1 MRFKL
6 AMLAAAVALIAMSG
20 MVLAG
25 TGPAHKDIPRDFS
38 GEAALEHIQVLAAGP
53 RVGGTPAELEAATYV
68 KSYLAD
74 LGYEASL
81 QPFPIWYFEGRG
93 CSLEVLTPA
102 SIAGPRSANLLTYSA
117 PGDVEADLVYCQL
130 GRPED
135 FAGLEV
141 TGKIALIKRGSITF
155 LEKTQNAMNNGA
167 TGVIIFNNAP
177 ENFFGTLQQPVGVPA
192 VSISGVDGD
201 ALVAALEEGS
211 VRAHLVSDTI
221 IEQRYSHNVIASK
234 EPSRGKGTGKTVL
247 IGAHLD
253 SVAAGPGANDNA
265 SGVAVILEAA
275 RVLKDY
281 DLASEVR
288 FLAFGAEELS
298 LLGSKYYASTLTPE
312 EVSNIIGMVNLDM
325 VGIGDECSSGNIG
338 IFEEEDPYA
347 QILIDLSISSAGEMG
362 LTMYDEVRGT
372 NSDHY
377 PFEALGIPVNFV
389 TWRPDPYYHT
399 SEDTIDKISAADLNW
414 AGDVVTCNLY
424 DLAKTPLPRSTK
436 GILAKAH
443 KYTSTYMGK
452 DYDLE

>member
-1 MRFKL
+1 MRLKWT
-6 AMLAAAVALIAMSG
+6 MLAAAVALIAMSG
-20 MVLAG
+20 VALAG

-38 GEAALEHIQVLAAGP
+38 GEAALEHVRVLAAGP
-53 RVGGTPAELEAATYV
+53 RVGGTAAELEAANYV
-68 KSYLAD
+68 KSYLAG

-81 QPFPIWYFEGRG
+81 QQFPIWYFEGRG
-93 CSLEVLTPA
+93 CSLDVLTPA
-102 SIAGPRSANLLTYSA
+102 SVAGPRSANLLTYSA
-117 PGDVEADLVYCQL
+117 PGDIEADLVYCQL
-130 GRPED
+130 GTPGD
-135 FAGLEV
+135 FAGLDV
-141 TGKIALIKRGSITF
+141 SGKIALIRRGTISF
-155 LEKTQNAMNNGA
+155 LEKAQNAMDNGA
-167 TGVIIFNNAP
+167 IGVIIFNNVP

-192 VSISGVDGD
+192 VSISGEDGEG
-201 ALVAALEEGS
+201 LVAALGEGP

-221 IEQRYSHNVIASK
+221 IELRDSHNVIASK
-234 EPSRGKGTGKTVL
+234 QPSRGKGTGKTVL
-247 IGAHLD
+247 IGGHLD

-298 LLGSKYYASTLTPE
+298 LLGSKHYASTLTAE
-312 EVSNIIGMVNLDM
+312 DVSNIIGMFNLDM
-325 VGIGDECSSGNIG
+325 VGIGDECTSGNIG
-338 IFEEEDPYA
+338 IYEEDDPYA
-347 QILIDLSISSAGEMG
+347 EILVDLSIISAGEMG
-362 LTMYDEVRGT
+362 LTMLDEARGT